1 MAAGLALL
9 GALRPSTPGFLLLLA
24 VVGIG
29 LGLFT
34 PPNNAAIMGSVPQ
47 NQSGLASGVLNMTRG
62 MGTAFGLALTGLVF
76 DLAGG
81 RSSISS
87 LVGHAFT
94 VSALFLAAVAVV
106 AGVVAGLREGG
117 PLERSISAR
126 VE

>member
-1 MAAGLALL
+1 V
-9 GALRPSTPGFLLLLA
+9 FLMLLA

-47 NQSGLASGVLNMTRG
+47 GQSGLASGVLNMTRG
-62 MGTAFGLALTGLVF
+62 MGTALGLALTGLVF
-76 DLAGG
+76 DVAGG
-81 RSSISS
+81 RSSASS
-87 LVGHAFT
+87 SVAHAFT
-94 VSALFLAAVAVV
+94 ATALFLSALAVV
-106 AGVVAGLREGG
+106 AGIIAGLREGG